1 MKTTSFK
8 FRIIIWSGLVF
19 LVSIGIIVSYNVISR
34 IESETNMAI
43 ENSQLTVDNLSR
55 DIRLKID
62 YTFDVLRILNENIVV
77 AKNKLDRN
85 TVNNMLTSIL
95 KSNPDFLD
103 IWALWEPNAF
113 DNMDKKFI
121 NSKGSDETG
130 RFIPIWMRKGADE
143 FIVEVPKDYEVEGI
157 GDYYVVP
164 KKTKKECILDP
175 YFYEYESLG
184 KTLIVSII
192 SPVIINNE
200 FKGVNGIDYSA
211 NFMQQMAVDLKS
223 KVFNG
228 KSQIEIYSNNG
239 LIAASTISP
248 DSIGQS
254 IIDLEYPD
262 AELIVKKIQ
271 KGKSETTRIGDNL
284 VITESFV
291 FGRTET
297 PWQIRF
303 TLPYAEITKK
313 SNEVLLNSIV
323 VGLGLLFIGLVIIYL
338 LISYLMKP
346 LYQLI
351 LQTKKLAQGDISSLI
366 IIKRNDEI
374 GQLALVYSAMI
385 TKLNEIVGSIRK
397 STANIV
403 NGSAQLSAA
412 SQVMAE
418 GANEQAASTEQISS
432 SIEEMYSTIA
442 QNSDNATLTEKISAS
457 AAQGISNVN
466 DAASKSLEAIRRISE
481 KIKIVNSIAEKTD
494 LLAINAAIEAARAG
508 EHGKGFAVVAAEIRK
523 LAETSQKAAVEINE
537 LSASSLKATE
547 ESGKLMQTIIP
558 DIQRTAM
565 LIQEISAA
573 SSEQTA
579 GAHQISQ
586 AIEQLSNVTQQNS
599 ASAEELSATAE
610 ELAGQAGAL
619 NEIIGFFKINEGSEN
634 EEIIKSFNPSKVKAK
649 KAKAYINLDDETHTD
664 KDFDTF

>member
-1 MKTTSFK
+1 
-8 FRIIIWSGLVF
+8 
-19 LVSIGIIVSYNVISR
+19 
-34 IESETNMAI
+34 
-43 ENSQLTVDNLSR
+43 
-55 DIRLKID
+55 
-62 YTFDVLRILNENIVV
+62 
-77 AKNKLDRN
+77 
-85 TVNNMLTSIL
+85 VNNIL
-95 KSNPDFLD
+95 GETLKANAEFLGTYT
-103 IWALWEPNAF
+103 LWEPNAF
-113 DNMDKKFI
+113 DKLDRQFTNKPGHDQ
-121 NSKGSDETG
+121 TG
-130 RFIPIWMRKGADE
+130 RFIPYWTRKSDTE
-143 FIVEVPKDYEVEGI
+143 LLLEPLMSYEIVGD
-157 GDYYVVP
+157 GDYYQKPKQTKVDCIIDP
-164 KKTKKECILDP
+164 YWYEIAGKKTLLMSAVSPIIIEGNFNGIVGVDFGIDFIQKEAQILKGEVFNGLSEIEIISNSGLLVASTIAPD
-175 YFYEYESLG
+175 SLG
-184 KTLIVSII
+184 KSIV
-192 SPVIINNE
+192 E
-200 FKGVNGIDYSA
+200 
-211 NFMQQMAVDLKS
+211 
-223 KVFNG
+223 
-228 KSQIEIYSNNG
+228 
-239 LIAASTISP
+239 
-248 DSIGQS
+248 
-254 IIDLEYPD
+254 LERAD
-262 AELIVKKIQ
+262 AEAQIKKIQ
-271 KGKSETTRIGDNL
+271 KGKSETKIENDKL
-284 VITESFV
+284 IITKSFI
-291 FGRTET
+291 FGNTTT

-303 TLPYAEITKK
+303 IVPTSEITKN
-313 SNEVLLNSIV
+313 SRAVVINSVL
-323 VGLGLLFIGLVIIYL
+323 VGLALLTIGLLFIYL

-351 LQTKKLAQGDISSLI
+351 VQTKKLAQGDISSQI
-366 IIKRNDEI
+366 VIKRNDEI
-374 GQLALVYSAMI
+374 GQLAMVYSTMI

-397 STANIV
+397 STVNIV
-403 NGSAQLSAA
+403 SGTTQLSAA

-573 SSEQTA
+573 SSEQTS

-586 AIEQLSNVTQQNS
+586 AIEQFSNVTQQNS

-610 ELAGQAGAL
+610 ELAGQASAL
-619 NEIIGFFKINEGSEN
+619 NEIIGFFKINEDSEN
-634 EEIIKSFNPSKVKAK
+634 EEIIKSFHPNKVKAK
-649 KAKAYINLDDETHTD
+649 KAKAYINLDNEAHTD

>member
-1 MKTTSFK
+1 MNNILGETLKANAE
-8 FRIIIWSGLVF
+8 F
-19 LVSIGIIVSYNVISR
+19 LG
-34 IESETNMAI
+34 T
-43 ENSQLTVDNLSR
+43 
-55 DIRLKID
+55 
-62 YTFDVLRILNENIVV
+62 YT
-77 AKNKLDRN
+77 
-85 TVNNMLTSIL
+85 
-95 KSNPDFLD
+95 
-103 IWALWEPNAF
+103 LWEPNAF
-113 DNMDKKFI
+113 DKLDRQFTNKPGHDQ
-121 NSKGSDETG
+121 TG
-130 RFIPIWMRKGADE
+130 RFIPYWTRKSDTE
-143 FIVEVPKDYEVEGI
+143 LLLEPLMSYEIVGD
-157 GDYYVVP
+157 GDYYQKPKQTKVDCIIDP
-164 KKTKKECILDP
+164 YWYEIAGKKTLLMSAVSPIIIEGNFNGIVGVDFGIDFIQKEAQILKGEVFNGLSEIEIISNSGLLVASTIAPD
-175 YFYEYESLG
+175 SLG
-184 KTLIVSII
+184 KSIV
-192 SPVIINNE
+192 E
-200 FKGVNGIDYSA
+200 
-211 NFMQQMAVDLKS
+211 
-223 KVFNG
+223 
-228 KSQIEIYSNNG
+228 
-239 LIAASTISP
+239 
-248 DSIGQS
+248 
-254 IIDLEYPD
+254 LERAD
-262 AELIVKKIQ
+262 AEAQIKKIQ
-271 KGKSETTRIGDNL
+271 KGKSETKIENDKL
-284 VITESFV
+284 IITKSFI
-291 FGRTET
+291 FGNTTT

-303 TLPYAEITKK
+303 IVPTSEITKN
-313 SNEVLLNSIV
+313 SRAVVINSVL
-323 VGLGLLFIGLVIIYL
+323 VGLALLTIGLLFIYL

-351 LQTKKLAQGDISSLI
+351 VQTKKLAQGDISSQI
-366 IIKRNDEI
+366 VIKRNDEI
-374 GQLALVYSAMI
+374 GQLAMVYSTMI

-397 STANIV
+397 STVNIV
-403 NGSAQLSAA
+403 SGTTQLSAA

-573 SSEQTA
+573 SSEQTS

-586 AIEQLSNVTQQNS
+586 AIEQFSNVTQQNS

-610 ELAGQAGAL
+610 ELAGQASAL
-619 NEIIGFFKINEGSEN
+619 NEIIGFFKINEDSEN
-634 EEIIKSFNPSKVKAK
+634 EEIIKSFHPNKVKAK
-649 KAKAYINLDDETHTD
+649 KAKAYINLDNEAHTD